1 MYRINREDEMR
12 IESFEQLRQVYPAA
26 KERAIKK
33 QLASLDEYARQYLSL
48 SPFFVMA
55 TTNAVYQTDASPRG
69 GVPGF
74 VQVVDSQT
82 LLIPD
87 SSGNNRLDSL
97 QNIVETGR
105 IAMLFMIPGFDETLR
120 INGRALISNDDAL
133 LARFSGLERAPRAV
147 IQVQIEDVYLHCP
160 KAFMRSQLWTAEA
173 LANRSVMPTMNEMI
187 YKQTNSTGPME
198 TQEQML
204 ARYQAEL

>member
-1 MYRINREDEMR
+1 MR
-12 IESFEQLRQVYPAA
+12 IGNLEQLRQIYPAA

-33 QLASLDEYARQYLSL
+33 QLSALDEYAQQYVSL

-55 TTNAVYQTDASPRG
+55 TTNASHQTDASPRG
-69 GVPGF
+69 GGPGF

-105 IAMLFMIPGFDETLR
+105 IGMLFMIPGFDETLR
-120 INGRALISNDDAL
+120 INGRAVISNDDSL

-160 KAFMRSQLWTAEA
+160 KAFMRSKLWIAEA
-173 LANRSVMPTMNEMI
+173 LANRSIMPTMNEMI

>member
-1 MYRINREDEMR
+1 MR
-12 IESFEQLRQVYPAA
+12 IENLEQLRQVYPAA
-26 KERAIKK
+26 KERALKK
-33 QLASLDEYARQYLSL
+33 QMSALDEYAKQYLSL

-55 TTNAVYQTDASPRG
+55 TTNAAHQTDASPRG

-74 VQVVDSQT
+74 VQAIDPQA

-97 QNIVETGR
+97 QNIVDTGR
-105 IAMLFMIPGFDETLR
+105 IGMLFMIPGFDETLR
-120 INGRALISNDDAL
+120 INGRAIISTDDTL
-133 LARFSGLERAPRAV
+133 LARFSGLERAPKAV
-147 IQVQIEDVYLHCP
+147 IQVQIDDVYLHCP
-160 KAFMRSQLWTAEA
+160 KAFMRSKLWATEA